1 MTSKMGAYVENN
13 DVRSATQA
21 LTNEDKKRDSRTK
34 SGCWGLILLLV
45 QSFPFARYPDTTK
58 LLAVSL
64 FPPSCVFA
72 NTASICVQQLYTL
85 HFTSHCYW

>member
-34 SGCWGLILLLV
+34 SGC
-45 QSFPFARYPDTTK
+45 
-58 LLAVSL
+58 
-64 FPPSCVFA
+64 
-72 NTASICVQQLYTL
+72 
-85 HFTSHCYW
+85 